1 MDLLH
6 RSRKCGGGLVNSNND
21 GILIDTTTSM
31 NTNTTTLPM
40 SIMLYAVDEYWL
52 VNLNTNIWA
61 SNYRMNENCIY
72 HLAASDDTKLRGY
85 SRRYYYGAIM
95 ITTGLIYLN
104 YMDEQKDYATFVIRH
119 YDSDNK
125 LQLYNQS
132 INVPYYQRKFS
143 QYALNSI
150 YQPVKPSEYPEC
162 VYWSFVAFNFD
173 TGLQAY
179 GKPVWAKLLVLYT
192 PTGYDYITN

>member
-6 RSRKCGGGLVNSNND
+6 RSRKCVGGGKNNGSND
-21 GILIDTTTSM
+21 GVIMNTMNTTT
-31 NTNTTTLPM
+31 TTTLPR

-52 VNLNTNIWA
+52 VNLNTNIWD
-61 SNYRMNENCIY
+61 SNYRTNENCIY
-72 HLAASDDTKLRGY
+72 HLSSSDDTKIRGY

-119 YDSDNK
+119 YDSDNN

-132 INVPYYQRKFS
+132 INVPYYQRTFS

-150 YQPVKPSEYPEC
+150 YQPVKPSEYPES

-173 TGLQAY
+173 TGMQAF
-179 GKPVWAKLLVLYT
+179 GKPVCAKLLVLYT
-192 PTGYDYITN
+192 PTGYDYITT